1 MNFRKDTMFSKRL
14 KSATFAALAMAVSA
28 LAMFASMP
36 AAAAG
41 HSAHAVAATHAS
53 PSIVADMPTHAS
65 AHVAHV
71 GKARAGKPVKT
82 GSHLA
87 STHRG
92 APSVASHLATSNA
105 KPVMVAS
112 KPK

>member
-14 KSATFAALAMAVSA
+14 KSVTFAALAMAVSA
-28 LAMFASMP
+28 MAMFASAP

-41 HSAHAVAATHAS
+41 HSAHAVVTTHAS
-53 PSIVADMPTHAS
+53 PSIAAAVPTHAS

-71 GKARAGKPVKT
+71 GKVHASKPVKT

-92 APSVASHLATSNA
+92 APTVASHLATSNA